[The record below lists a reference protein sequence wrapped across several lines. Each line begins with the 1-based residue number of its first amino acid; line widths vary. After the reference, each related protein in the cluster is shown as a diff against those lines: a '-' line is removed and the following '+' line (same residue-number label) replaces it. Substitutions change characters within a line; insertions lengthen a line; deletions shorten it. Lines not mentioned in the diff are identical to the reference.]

1 MEYAIKTENLTKK
14 FVGAKSWSSLLSNP
28 FQKKKTLL
36 AVNNVSL
43 EVKKREIFCL
53 LGKNGAGKTTLIK
66 LLCALISPTS
76 GDAYVNGYNIAEDKV
91 RSTIGL
97 VTGEERSF
105 YWRLTGR
112 QNLGFFASLYDLSGD
127 LAKDRIEVLS
137 RLLKID
143 YMDKKVGA
151 YSQGMRQRLAI
162 ARSLINDPAV
172 IFMDEPTKSLDPI
185 ASQEIRIFI
194 KETLIGQQR
203 KTVFFSTHDLIEAKF
218 LADRL
223 AVMEKGEIK
232 RDFAQGE
239 LEDFMVGFTRP
250 AETSVNHVTL

>member
-1 MEYAIKTENLTKK
+1 MEYAIKTEYLTKE
-14 FVGAKSWSSLLSNP
+14 FVNAKSWSNLLSKP
-28 FQKKKTLL
+28 FQKEKILL

-43 EVKKREIFCL
+43 EVKKGEIFCL

-66 LLCALISPTS
+66 LLCTLILPTR
-76 GDAYVNGYNIAEDKV
+76 GNAYVNGYNIAKDDKKV

-112 QNLGFFASLYDLSGD
+112 QNLSFFASLYDLSRD
-127 LAKDRIEVLS
+127 SADNRIEALS
-137 RLLKID
+137 KLLKID

-162 ARSLINDPAV
+162 VRCLINDPEV
-172 IFMDEPTKSLDPI
+172 IFMDEPTKSLDPV
-185 ASQEIRIFI
+185 ASQEIRVFI
-194 KETLIGQQR
+194 KETLICQQR

-218 LADRL
+218 LASRL

-232 RDFAQGE
+232 TDLTRDK
-239 LEDFMVGFTRP
+239 LEDFMISFTKP
-250 AETSVNHVTL
+250 